1 MQALIRPS
9 DDSTIYLYRHPVD
22 MRKAINGLV
31 AIVEGEMAMDPFS
44 STLFIFC
51 NASRTIVK
59 LVGWEGNG
67 FILWM
72 KRIDKARFRW
82 PIKLPM
88 DRVALTAQQIN
99 WLLDG
104 YDLTLLQGHS
114 HLPHHTVL

>member
-1 MQALIRPS
+1 MIRPS
-9 DDSTIYLYRHPVD
+9 DDSILYLYRHPVD

-31 AIVEGEMAMDPFS
+31 AIVEGDMGLDPFS
-44 STLFIFC
+44 SKLFVFC
-51 NASRTIVK
+51 NTAKTIVK

-82 PIKLPM
+82 PADLPM
-88 DRVALTAQQIN
+88 DSIELTAQQVN

-104 YDLTLLQGHS
+104 YDLTRLKGHAS
-114 HLPHHTVL
+114 LAHHTVL